1 MAGVTAFLLMG
12 VENIGVQI
20 EQPFS
25 VLPLELFCS
34 IIKTNIM
41 EALVVRPKPWWI
53 LEGPRA
59 EQVWFRV

>member
-1 MAGVTAFLLMG
+1 MCRWLTPAVAGVVAFLMMG

-34 IIKTNIM
+34 TIKANVM
-41 EALVVRPKPWWI
+41 EALAVRPKPFDS
-53 LEGPRA
+53 G
-59 EQVWFRV
+59 